1 MEDKYKELLE
11 LHRSKFSLV
20 VDVERLFPILES
32 AEVLVK
38 EDIDE
43 VGKQT
48 TGPAKV
54 DKLLDILIAKEN
66 LAFKSLCYALE
77 STYPHL
83 LTVMFLGN
91 NNRVGNPGKST
102 PTSMLNS
109 IERLKCPRNCKLDAL
124 STGRSGL
131 PLV

>member
-43 VGKQT
+43 VSKQT

-91 NNRVGNPGKST
+91 NNRVGNPGKKYPNKHIIDKPIHYGPAS
-102 PTSMLNS
+102 
-109 IERLKCPRNCKLDAL
+109 
-124 STGRSGL
+124 
-131 PLV
+131 

>member
-11 LHRSKFSLV
+11 LHRSKFNLV

-32 AEVLVK
+32 SDVLSK
-38 EDIDE
+38 GDIDE
-43 VGKQT
+43 VNKQPN
-48 TGPAKV
+48 GPSKV
-54 DKLLDILIAKEN
+54 DKLLDTLIAKEN

-91 NNRVGNPGKST
+91 NSRVHGAGEKLKLKVVSKMCHMSFCIHEKTHNMGFRPG
-102 PTSMLNS
+102 
-109 IERLKCPRNCKLDAL
+109 
-124 STGRSGL
+124 
-131 PLV
+131 